1 MTIVIDASITIAA
14 LSPDERTD
22 DTERYLTTI
31 AVSDAVVPAIWA
43 LEIMQV
49 IRRKVTRGLLSA
61 EIATEA
67 LAAAQLLNV
76 RVSATSAAAAFSDIG
91 RLVRLHGL
99 TPYDAAYLDCALR
112 LDRSLATLDRRMRAA
127 AAVEGI
133 PVIPD

>member
-22 DTERYLTTI
+22 DTERYLSTI
-31 AVSDAVVPAIWA
+31 AENDAVVPAIWA
-43 LEIMQV
+43 LEVMHV
-49 IRRKVTRGLLSA
+49 FRRKVTQGLVSA

-76 RVSATSAAAAFSDIG
+76 RVSSTSASAAFTDIG
-91 RLVRLHGL
+91 RLARIHGL
-99 TPYDAAYLDCALR
+99 SPYDAAYLDCALK
-112 LDRSLATLDRRMRAA
+112 LDHPLATLDRRMRTAA
-127 AAVEGI
+127 AIEGI